1 LADLTGNG
9 SADIVWRNQQNC
21 QNWLYA
27 MRQSTIENSAAINR
41 VSDLNWQIAQAA
53 DFDGDG
59 RADLLWRNATTG
71 ANAVYLMQGHQIEL
85 IQGINSVP
93 VEWRV
98 VR

>member
-1 LADLTGNG
+1 
-9 SADIVWRNQQNC
+9 
-21 QNWLYA
+21 